1 MQVCMYPIQEFSN
14 NAVPFA
20 SRCVLVTEK
29 AIRNFVNLEVKV
41 QHSGDIIENVDGK
54 TVKPVVPCLVVIH
67 KSKRRRLQNQHHWIC
82 YNAKGTASVCLYLWG
97 WDWKTRKHRLE
108 AGSIAAKFRDR
119 EQKAWIWRRTLEGR
133 VYLTT
138 EHSLDSQ
145 ATWVIDVLG
154 LLFFDMLFMGV
165 SQPGTGRRL
174 VDRCRNY
181 MSVLLV
187 YLSIHLSI

>member
-1 MQVCMYPIQEFSN
+1 M
-14 NAVPFA
+14 
-20 SRCVLVTEK
+20 
-29 AIRNFVNLEVKV
+29 
-41 QHSGDIIENVDGK
+41 
-54 TVKPVVPCLVVIH
+54 
-67 KSKRRRLQNQHHWIC
+67 
-82 YNAKGTASVCLYLWG
+82 
-97 WDWKTRKHRLE
+97 
-108 AGSIAAKFRDR
+108 
-119 EQKAWIWRRTLEGR
+119 
-133 VYLTT
+133 YLTT